1 MRLVQGEPLLRLFV
15 GVVVEFMV
23 DLARAQGTEQ
33 LAPDILRELAGM
45 DGDIGQGHKLQGMNT
60 KIT

>member
-1 MRLVQGEPLLRLFV
+1 M
-15 GVVVEFMV
+15 EFMV

-45 DGDIGQGHKLQGMNT
+45 DGDIGRGHKLQGTT
-60 KIT
+60 KRIT

>member
-1 MRLVQGEPLLRLFV
+1 MQGEPLLRLFV

-23 DLARAQGTEQ
+23 DLARAQGMEQ

-45 DGDIGQGHKLQGMNT
+45 NCDVGQGHKLQGMNKT
-60 KIT
+60 TA